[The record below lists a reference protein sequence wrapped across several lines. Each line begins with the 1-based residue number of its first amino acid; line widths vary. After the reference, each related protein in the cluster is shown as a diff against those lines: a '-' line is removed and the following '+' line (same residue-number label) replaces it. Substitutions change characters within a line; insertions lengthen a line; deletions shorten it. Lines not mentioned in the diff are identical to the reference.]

1 LTTKTPDTARF
12 KDAVQQYNRA
22 ARLETL
28 ARTEATRA
36 ATDSTVQ
43 LQLRVLQ
50 RSTAAARE
58 ASRCA
63 RQAHDA
69 GFDAEVV
76 HLAAVTAL
84 GCADAA
90 QDALEVLRQLLKQLD
105 PAFEPTAAPPAR
117 STTTPD
123 RQGPMTRERVGG
135 IEAAIAHHKHRGM
148 TAERPLEFR
157 EEERRDRDTQ
167 EDPPRNFPEE
177 EKK

>member
-1 LTTKTPDTARF
+1 MKTPETARF
-12 KDAVQQYNRA
+12 EEAVQQYNRA

-36 ATDSTVQ
+36 ATDPTVQ

-50 RSTAAARE
+50 RATAAARE

-69 GFDAEVV
+69 GLDAEVV
-76 HLAAVTAL
+76 NLAALTAL

-90 QDALEVLRQLLKQLD
+90 QDALEVLRRLLKQLD

-117 STTTPD
+117 STTMPK
-123 RQGPMTRERVGG
+123 RHGPMTREMIGG
-135 IEAAIAHHKHRGM
+135 IEAAKHRGM
-148 TAERPLEFR
+148 TAESPLEFP
-157 EEERRDRDTQ
+157 EEERRDRDTH
-167 EDPPRNFPEE
+167 EDPPRIFPAEE
-177 EKK
+177 TK